1 MPPLRLGSLAD
12 CVRDIGVGGGGVLAV
27 LVRRSEGLLDR
38 KPRLDSRVEVC
49 LLNFDTSILRPE
61 VDPEPERGLYAVR
74 LEDPP
79 PSLLLSKEDL
89 RTGSSSSTP
98 IDFGRP

>member
-49 LLNFDTSILRPE
+49 L
-61 VDPEPERGLYAVR
+61 
-74 LEDPP
+74 
-79 PSLLLSKEDL
+79 
-89 RTGSSSSTP
+89 
-98 IDFGRP
+98 

>member
-49 LLNFDTSILRPE
+49 LWLISGIESHGVEVRTCLILTRLFY
-61 VDPEPERGLYAVR
+61 DP
-74 LEDPP
+74 
-79 PSLLLSKEDL
+79 K
-89 RTGSSSSTP
+89 
-98 IDFGRP
+98 